1 MWKSSCHSVTKT
13 VIFCLGWIDGNICMK
28 ASYSMTSDEF
38 VAASPL
44 SKRYLVSPIKTGEGT
59 VWWIGLE
66 SWSGSVLSLS
76 LPSRC

>member
-1 MWKSSCHSVTKT
+1 
-13 VIFCLGWIDGNICMK
+13 MK